1 MIHRSLPQ
9 RRGQRGISLIVSLV
23 LLVMV
28 TVVALASVRSVTLQT
43 RMSAANQDRN
53 LAFQAAETAMRE
65 AEDLA
70 WANANSL
77 VPASGCSNGYCAQTA
92 PTATPLWEDS
102 AFAGWR
108 NASFSVTTGV
118 ATPQLVIEDM
128 GTGENITG
136 CASDAQQKPNCL
148 TRRMRITTRSTA
160 DGGATVM
167 LQGDFAASR

>member
-77 VPASGCSNGYCAQTA
+77 VPASGFPA
-92 PTATPLWEDS
+92 ATWASMIS
-102 AFAGWR
+102 A
-108 NASFSVTTGV
+108 TGV
-118 ATPQLVIEDM
+118 PF
-128 GTGENITG
+128 
-136 CASDAQQKPNCL
+136 QKR
-148 TRRMRITTRSTA
+148 T
-160 DGGATVM
+160 
-167 LQGDFAASR
+167 

>member
-1 MIHRSLPQ
+1 
-9 RRGQRGISLIVSLV
+9 
-23 LLVMV
+23 
-28 TVVALASVRSVTLQT
+28 
-43 RMSAANQDRN
+43 
-53 LAFQAAETAMRE
+53 MRE

-77 VPASGCSNGYCAQTA
+77 VPASGCSNGYCAQPA